1 MTMRDDI
8 VRLLIAAA
16 LGLMPL
22 PAVAADRPD
31 IVARADWGAT
41 AATETLMR
49 RQTPKGI
56 IIHHTGVRQ
65 QNKVSLEKKLRGLQS
80 FSMQPGTLSGTKNKK
95 PTWGDM
101 PYHFYIDVTGHIG
114 EGRAVAFAGD
124 TNTGYDTDGFIQ
136 VVVEGEFETEKPAPE
151 QLAALDRLTVWLAA
165 EYTVAPDRI
174 TGHNDHA
181 PSDCPGK
188 NLKPYLEEL
197 RSKVGR

>member
-65 QNKVSLEKKLRGLQS
+65 QKKVSLEKKLRGLQS

-95 PTWGDM
+95 PAWGDM

-188 NLKPYLEEL
+188 NLKPYLQEL
-197 RSKVGR
+197 RRRVGG